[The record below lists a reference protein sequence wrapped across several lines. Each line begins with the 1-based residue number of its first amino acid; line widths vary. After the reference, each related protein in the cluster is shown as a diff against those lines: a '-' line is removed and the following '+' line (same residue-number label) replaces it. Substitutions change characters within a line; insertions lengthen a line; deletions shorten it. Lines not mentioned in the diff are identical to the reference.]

1 MKKYVILLF
10 IFQIVFSCKE
20 KEDPALQA
28 VDWNKEK
35 STQFN
40 KEVAIEEAID
50 IKLFLAHH
58 ATWKMQK
65 TGTGLQ
71 FFIYK
76 KGSGEPAKVGMTAQV
91 RSEIR
96 LLDGSVCYQTPLDTY
111 DEFVIDQSEIE
122 TGIQEGIKKMNVGDR
137 AKLIIPSHLAHGLV
151 GDMDKIPPLS
161 PIVVD
166 LYLKNLSK

>member
-1 MKKYVILLF
+1 MKKYVILLLT
-10 IFQIVFSCKE
+10 IQLVFSCKE
-20 KEDPALQA
+20 KADPALQA

-40 KEVAIEEAID
+40 KEIAIEEEID

-76 KGSGEPAKVGMTAQV
+76 KGSGESAKVGMTAHV
-91 RSEIR
+91 TTEIR
-96 LLDGSVCYQTPLDTY
+96 LLDGTVCYQTPANTF

-122 TGIQEGIKKMNVGDR
+122 TGIQEGIKKMKVGDR
-137 AKLIIPSHLAHGLV
+137 AKFIIPSHLAHGLV

-166 LYLKNLSK
+166 LYLNNLSK

>member
-1 MKKYVILLF
+1 MKKYVISLLT
-10 IFQIVFSCKE
+10 ILLLFSCKE
-20 KEDPALQA
+20 KADPALQA

-40 KEVAIEEAID
+40 KEVAIEEEID
-50 IKLFLAHH
+50 INLFLAHH

-76 KGSGEPAKVGMTAQV
+76 KGSGEPAQVGMTAQV
-91 RSEIR
+91 TSEIR
-96 LLDGSVCYQTPLDTY
+96 LLDGTVCYQTPPNTY

-122 TGIQEGIKKMNVGDR
+122 TGIQEGIKKMRVGDR
-137 AKLIIPSHLAHGLV
+137 AKFIIPSHLAHGLV
-151 GDMDKIPPLS
+151 GDMDKVPPLS

-166 LYLKNLSK
+166 LYLNNLSK